1 MFQHDHF
8 GGSSAD
14 EQQIWTPESLRP
26 QTLAVSEIK
35 NSFSDQKESKIEA
48 EPIKEDPAI
57 WRTMPQKPRIRRQIF
72 REDVLADNIE
82 STPENEIVFE
92 HRNSSSEDLDQD
104 VAKEELFEEE
114 FHEDSPSED
123 EEGNLNN
130 QKSKSKFA
138 KHPSRRSED
147 ERYDSENEES
157 EDSLQEVEAPRNLVE
172 ASSDSGSEPLPGIYV
187 SPAHLNLD
195 NEKPPRSIERTL
207 NNAKDSVAIKEVSD
221 EMKDSVGLG
230 EYEPAQSPRKR
241 SVSLTDSIREVIGQ
255 DLQSL
260 LAQQPPSS
268 DYLNLSVL
276 PYSSPDDLFRLK
288 AATLFDRATLH
299 SDNEISIECRSTPSA
314 FFLRFIPQEAEL
326 SLYAAVGNQGA
337 APSVSDLVPVEASL
351 EVPFEPSLPPVF
363 PLLLIVYS
371 RQNQSPKRL
380 LLALPYSPARQSTP
394 FSASPRVKS
403 HPTIAR
409 RSAAKNPQILSELSQ
424 LSQLFPEAVAEG
436 NAYHLIRKFDSGE
449 SALFCV
455 KEVEDGIVQVSY
467 RAQEQR
473 QEFDEFF
480 DYLFWLLC
488 TF

>member
-1 MFQHDHF
+1 MM
-8 GGSSAD
+8 
-14 EQQIWTPESLRP
+14 PNL
-26 QTLAVSEIK
+26 
-35 NSFSDQKESKIEA
+35 
-48 EPIKEDPAI
+48 
-57 WRTMPQKPRIRRQIF
+57 PQKPRIKRQIF

-92 HRNSSSEDLDQD
+92 QRNSSSEDLDQD

-114 FHEDSPSED
+114 FEEDSPSE
-123 EEGNLNN
+123 EEEADHSKN
-130 QKSKSKFA
+130 QQTKSKFA
-138 KHPSRRSED
+138 KYPSRRSEQRFAD
-147 ERYDSENEES
+147 EKHDSENEKS
-157 EDSLQEVEAPRNLVE
+157 EDSLQEVEAPSNFVE
-172 ASSDSGSEPLPGIYV
+172 ASSDSGSEPLPEIYV
-187 SPAHLNLD
+187 SPPRFNYE
-195 NEKPPRSIERTL
+195 NEMSPQSIERTL
-207 NNAKDSVAIKEVSD
+207 KNAKDSVAIKEIPD
-221 EMKDSVGLG
+221 EMKDSFNINGD
-230 EYEPAQSPRKR
+230 EPTECPRKR

-268 DYLNLSVL
+268 EYLNLSVL
-276 PYSSPDDLFRLK
+276 PFSSPDDLFRLK

-299 SDNEISIECRSTPSA
+299 SDNEITVECRSTPSA
-314 FFLRFIPQEAEL
+314 FFLKFIPQEAEL
-326 SLYAAVGNQGA
+326 SLYAAVGNQGV

-394 FSASPRVKS
+394 FSASPRMKS
-403 HPTIAR
+403 HPTIAKK
-409 RSAAKNPQILSELSQ
+409 SAAKNPQILSELSQ

-436 NAYHLIRKFDSGE
+436 KGYLLFRKFDSGE
-449 SALFCV
+449 SALFFV
-455 KEVEDGIVQVSY
+455 KEIEDGVVQVSY
-467 RAQEQR
+467 RAHEQR
-473 QEFDEFF
+473 EEFDEFF